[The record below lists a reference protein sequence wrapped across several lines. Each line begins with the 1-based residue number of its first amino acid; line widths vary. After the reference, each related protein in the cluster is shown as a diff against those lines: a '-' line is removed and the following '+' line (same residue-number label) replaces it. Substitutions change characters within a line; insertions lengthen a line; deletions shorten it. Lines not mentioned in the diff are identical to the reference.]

1 VPRLASA
8 TPRGPKIWLHH
19 EAASV
24 ARKVEKPQPPGC
36 NIRWKHLDATGTVG
50 PKEGA
55 VEIGD
60 PERTYTVE
68 PLEDPVPREP
78 SQPPEEAPEQ
88 EPLEPE
94 RVDAE

>member
-1 VPRLASA
+1 MAIR
-8 TPRGPKIWLHH
+8 
-19 EAASV
+19 
-24 ARKVEKPQPPGC
+24 PQPRFRDPYPSLTSSC
-36 NIRWKHLDATGTVG
+36 YIRVQCRWKHLDATGTVG